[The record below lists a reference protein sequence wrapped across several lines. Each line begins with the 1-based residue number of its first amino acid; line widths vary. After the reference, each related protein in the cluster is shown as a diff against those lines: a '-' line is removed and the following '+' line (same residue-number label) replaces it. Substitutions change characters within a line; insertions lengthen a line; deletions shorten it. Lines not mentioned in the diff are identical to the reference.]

1 MVLYLLSLAAL
12 SLVCFSLR
20 SLCFL
25 PSGQAELFHTAW
37 ECGGVEQC
45 GLGVTGQSLL
55 T

>member
-1 MVLYLLSLAAL
+1 MVLYLLTPAAL
-12 SLVCFSLR
+12 SLVRFSLW

-37 ECGGVEQC
+37 ECGGGEQY

-55 T
+55 S